1 MGEDAF
7 YLNKTKSDYDS
18 YGVADGVGGWRNQG
32 VDPSLFSSTLMREC
46 LLASSQMNENS
57 CPKGILEEAMI
68 NINETHKNTNYSLL
82 GSSTAI
88 TSIVDKE
95 SQRYGFQPFGSSAQN
110 LEFYVSTAFHG
121 F

>member
-1 MGEDAF
+1 M
-7 YLNKTKSDYDS
+7 NKTKCDYDS

-88 TSIVDKE
+88 TSIIDKE
-95 SQRYGFQPFGSSAQN
+95 TQR
-110 LEFYVSTAFHG
+110 
-121 F
+121 